1 MKRFYSILVL
11 LGAQG
16 GQADPSK
23 FVPIIRKLG
32 QEARVQRAASE
43 IIARLG
49 ERVLSRGLRAVFGLP
64 PPVFNG
70 VSMESTVTEDRN
82 R

>member
-1 MKRFYSILVL
+1 MKRFGRILSL

-16 GQADPSK
+16 GQTDPAK
-23 FVPIIRKLG
+23 FVPIVRKLA
-32 QEARVQRAASE
+32 QEQRVQRATSE

-49 ERVLSRGLRAVFGLP
+49 ERALSRSLRTAFGLP

-70 VSMESTVTEDRN
+70 AGMTTVTEDLN